1 MLFHQF
7 HNSTSNLDFN
17 VRFYEDD
24 IWEYHFHKNLELM
37 YVIEGAVDCVVND
50 RKYLLKKGEFG
61 LCLPYD
67 FHSYTPKEN
76 AKYWVIVFSD
86 DYVRSFLKKII
97 NKIGDGYSFKA
108 KKEIEDYVVSQ
119 LVNNE
124 SPSTFTLKSCLY
136 AICEEY
142 LNNVKLVDKNRA
154 HSETISQIVDF
165 VALNHTKKIT
175 LSDIAKEL
183 GYDYN
188 YMSRLFKNVFNAN
201 FTDFVNMY
209 RLETA
214 IMFLDE
220 TNENITEIA
229 LESGFQSVRSF
240 HEFFKKTMGM
250 SPSEYRKSLENR

>member
-7 HNSTSNLDFN
+7 HNSKSNLDFN
-17 VRFYEDD
+17 IRFYEND
-24 IWEYHFHKNLELM
+24 IWEYHFHKNLEII

-50 RKYLLKKGEFG
+50 KKYLLEKGEFG

-67 FHSYTPKEN
+67 FHSYTPREST
-76 AKYWVIVFSD
+76 KYWVIVFSQD
-86 DYVRSFLKKII
+86 FVRYFSKKII
-97 NKIGDGYSFKA
+97 NKIGEGYSFRPKD
-108 KKEIEDYVVSQ
+108 EIENYVVTQ
-119 LVNNE
+119 LINNPN
-124 SPSTFTLKSCLY
+124 PSIFTLKSCLY

-142 LNNVKLVDKNRA
+142 LNSVKLIDKNRSQA
-154 HSETISQIVDF
+154 EVISKIVDF

-188 YMSRLFKNVFNAN
+188 YMSRHFKNVFNTN
-201 FTDFVNMY
+201 FTDFINMY

-214 IMFLDE
+214 VKLLDE
-220 TNENITEIA
+220 TNVNITEIA

-240 HEFFKKTMGM
+240 HSFFKKTMGL
-250 SPSEYRKSLENR
+250 SPSEYRKASRK